1 MASLCSGGF
10 HSLEKMCCVKMNST
24 KQIHGPEFRK
34 IQLRIEYFIRYTV
47 DLTHFRK
54 SFIAHLRYQYT
65 IACELFNNYRQ
76 VVCFESLLFINT
88 KILKLKSIRYRK
100 YTNNDLHCIFY

>member
-34 IQLRIEYFIRYTV
+34 IQFRIEYFIRYTV

-65 IACELFNNYRQ
+65 IACELFNNYRDK
-76 VVCFESLLFINT
+76 LFVSN
-88 KILKLKSIRYRK
+88 RYF
-100 YTNNDLHCIFY
+100 L

>member
-34 IQLRIEYFIRYTV
+34 IQFRIEYFIRYTV

-65 IACELFNNYRQ
+65 IAVNCSTIIETSCLFRIVIVYKYKN
-76 VVCFESLLFINT
+76 IKT
-88 KILKLKSIRYRK
+88 KIY
-100 YTNNDLHCIFY
+100 